1 MDKQLHEAISAVAR
15 EEMEL
20 GPLFLALFSGELE
33 AAKQASYDLWVCLCN
48 QGQITPAALPS
59 YGILR
64 EGLLTLPQ
72 ELKVEILDILYQFAV
87 GSSVPPP
94 GTLSGGPGHLP
105 GLCRRPQ
112 RGHFRF
118 RPVDL
123 GAAIAKGPG
132 VSPGPLVF
140 VCGCQSLGRLER

>member
-1 MDKQLHEAISAVAR
+1 MDKQLHEAISAAAR

-87 GSSVPPP
+87 GSSVP
-94 GTLSGGPGHLP
+94 GGGPSGNDFW
-105 GLCRRPQ
+105 RT
-112 RGHFRF
+112 
-118 RPVDL
+118 
-123 GAAIAKGPG
+123 GPSTRASPLTPTRTFPL
-132 VSPGPLVF
+132 SPG
-140 VCGCQSLGRLER
+140 

>member
-72 ELKVEILDILYQFAV
+72 ELKVEVLDILYQFAV
-87 GSSVPPP
+87 GSSVPGEPW
-94 GTLSGGPGHLP
+94 
-105 GLCRRPQ
+105 RRSL
-112 RGHFRF
+112 RERF
-118 RPVDL
+118 LADRAIYQ
-123 GAAIAKGPG
+123 GFAADPNEDISAFAQ
-132 VSPGPLVF
+132 LI
-140 VCGCQSLGRLER
+140 LEQL